1 MPCSTPLPVLIV
13 AFNRPDRLAK
23 VLEHLPRERI
33 SSIYVAMDAPRP
45 GSVEDVYACKAVNQL
60 VSNTPLGVPIFKL
73 EHETN
78 LGAGRAVPAAI
89 SWFFSHEEEGIILE
103 DDCQPRPDFFQFS
116 AEMLSTYRDE
126 PTVMMIS
133 GNNHNFQTQRP
144 ADSYQFSRH
153 GHIWGWATWRRAW
166 DLYDHSMAAWPS
178 LRRST
183 WLKDVCGGHRD
194 AERYWRWIFDETR
207 KDKFDAWDYRWT
219 FAMWKEGGVSIVPPR
234 NLVENTGFDDRSTHT
249 VTAPDWYKRIPR
261 GALQFPLRHPASVEA
276 DDNADRWTDIHIFST
291 NLRGLARA
299 KQAVMVWLSRFNLDH
314 AVVRTMN
321 RFRS

>member
-1 MPCSTPLPVLIV
+1 MTVQVPVLIIG
-13 AFNRPDRLAK
+13 FNRPEKVRSVFESLSKEHTSHVYLAIDG
-23 VLEHLPRERI
+23 PRDDNETDFVSCRESAEI
-33 SSIYVAMDAPRP
+33 AKRFESDFSITCLQH
-45 GSVEDVYACKAVNQL
+45 SK
-60 VSNTPLGVPIFKL
+60 
-73 EHETN
+73 N
-78 LGAGRAVPAAI
+78 LGTGRAVPAAI
-89 SWFFSHEEEGIILE
+89 SWFFSHEKEGIILE
-103 DDCQPRPDFFQFS
+103 DDCLPRPDFFQFS
-116 AEMLSTYRDE
+116 AEMLPTYRDE

-219 FAMWKEGGVSIVPPR
+219 FAMWKEGGVSIVPAR

-249 VTAPDWYKRIPR
+249 VTAPDWYKRISR